1 MAFQKRY
8 FYLLLLSCVILAVFS
23 GCYSVL
29 TAKDFYD
36 LRNYPPRD
44 EYGEP
49 KEPKKPEDIQYY
61 VSKKVTLKLNSTPP
75 PVLTVD
81 YLGNLIKYNWTVRE
95 EVTIASNDLGKLLSI
110 DKDGYLVIGFEEN
123 NPECFLRFGQEG
135 DDERFFL
142 VFDDNKNYTITYG
155 DGVYDVLIFSNEQR
169 PYLRIKKKELPLRYE
184 ERRQALGWPV
194 YR

>member
-1 MAFQKRY
+1 
-8 FYLLLLSCVILAVFS
+8 VFS
-23 GCYSVL
+23 GCYSVPL
-29 TAKDFYD
+29 TKNDFYE
-36 LRNYPPRD
+36 LRNYPPID

-61 VSKKVTLKLNSTPP
+61 VSKNITLKLNSIPP
-75 PVLTVD
+75 TVLTVD

-123 NPECFLRFGQEG
+123 NPECFLRFNQEG

-142 VFDDNKNYTITYG
+142 IFDDNKDYTIMYG
-155 DGVYDVLIFSNEQR
+155 DNVYDVLFFGNDR
-169 PYLRIKKKELPLRYE
+169 PYLKIKKKELPLRYE
-184 ERRQALGWPV
+184 DKRQAPGWPV